1 MKSIVIVNPVRY
13 TGFGYVSIISKFFK
27 DYVIVALWSSQ
38 AVRDRAINGAMSLVD
53 IHVILSDNYNETV
66 NNLKHLNPQCF
77 LVGEDSASTLADKL
91 QCEFFPDYCN
101 DPDKM
106 QYRTSKYEYLTYL
119 HNQRAIDSTQF
130 ILDQST
136 IDRCKTG
143 SWVVKPSNGAGN
155 INVHIKPSF
164 DLIEQLLTTD
174 ETYMVQKFVE
184 GPEYCMEICSYRGV
198 HRCTM
203 ASLYKGEYLA
213 DEVYPWRE
221 ENELVS
227 SDDPNVKIL
236 YDYVVNILD
245 TLGVKVGLTWTQ
257 VKIDQGVPNLIEI
270 NFRSQGRATIG
281 PIQNATGNNWARQSL
296 LAYLRLPTSHPMF
309 YKKIGEFNKICINNY
324 REKLID
330 SMNWS
335 EINQLSS
342 VAYCETR
349 NVVGT
354 VRPVTTNFTNVL
366 GVVMIGNTDSEQ
378 YHRDLDIINSWKHK
392 IGS

>member
-13 TGFGYVSIISKFFK
+13 TGFGYVNIISKFFK
-27 DYVIVALWSSQ
+27 GYVIIALWSSQ
-38 AVRDRAINGAMSLVD
+38 DTRNRAVNGAMSLID
-53 IHVILSDNYNETV
+53 MHVILSDNYNETV
-66 NNLKHLNPQCF
+66 DNLKHYNPQCF
-77 LVGEDSASTLADKL
+77 LVGEDSAFTLADKL

-119 HNQRAIDSTQF
+119 HSQGAIDSTQF
-130 ILDQST
+130 ILDEST

-155 INVHIKPSF
+155 INVHIKPSI

-184 GPEYCMEICSYRGV
+184 GPEYCMEICSYNGI

-221 ENELVS
+221 ENELIS
-227 SDDPNVKIL
+227 PDDPNVKIL

-245 TLGVKVGLTWTQ
+245 TLGMKIGLTWTQ
-257 VKIDQGVPNLIEI
+257 VKIDNGVPNLIEI

-281 PIQNATGNNWARQSL
+281 PIQNATGSNWANESL
-296 LAYLRLPTSHPMF
+296 LAYLKLPTKQPMF
-309 YKKIGEFNKICINNY
+309 YKKLGEFNKICVNNY
-324 REKLID
+324 REKLIEN
-330 SMNWS
+330 MNWS
-335 EINQLSS
+335 EINQLPS

-349 NVVGT
+349 KVEGMI
-354 VRPVTTNFTNVL
+354 RPVTTNFTNAL

-378 YHRDLDIINSWKHK
+378 YHRDLDIINSWKLK